1 MNTAYPALQQS
12 FAKMILS
19 ASGWRKVF
27 AQSGSETDGS
37 PELSA
42 ADCDSAFFAA
52 QSFAEFLQTEF
63 PAIRTVVIARDSR
76 PTGAAL
82 LREAVTAF
90 AASAAATSSDASA
103 TTDTSAAARAAVLR
117 KP

>member
-42 ADCDSAFFAA
+42 ADCDSAFFAV
-52 QSFAEFLQTEF
+52 LHTEH
-63 PAIRTVVIARDSR
+63 IRIKN
-76 PTGAAL
+76 AL
-82 LREAVTAF
+82 L
-90 AASAAATSSDASA
+90 
-103 TTDTSAAARAAVLR
+103 
-117 KP
+117 